1 MLFHMDSKTFLH
13 TYLEREEDWRILD
26 AYYVIISHR
35 IRVSNKKKYGTII
48 YAPKFFY
55 PTSSTIYAR
64 AGEWKEYKE
73 AYYDQMKEAKPLL
86 AQLID
91 GSLNNGYNIIFLYTP
106 VDGRDKFPKILAQYI
121 MDTFKYPIYE
131 YKKYINEKC
140 KICNFNPDE
149 VHEIISP
156 ILKEQKAIYERS
168 PEGKMEK
175 REKIKKWSK
184 KKLKK
189 KLHEAGYY
197 VEKES
202 KEEMLSLY
210 LSITIEGLP
219 DID

>member
-35 IRVSNKKKYGTII
+35 IRVSDPKKYGTIL

-55 PTSSTIYAR
+55 PNTASIYAR
-64 AGEWKEYKE
+64 AGDWKEYKE
-73 AYYDQMKEAKPLL
+73 AYFDQMRDAKPLL

-91 GSLNNGYNIIFLYTP
+91 GSLNKGYNIIFLYTP
-106 VDGRDKFPKILAQYI
+106 VDGRDKFPKIMAQYI
-121 MDTFKYPIYE
+121 METFKYPIYD
-131 YKKYINEKC
+131 YKKYVKGKA
-140 KICNFNPDE
+140 KICDFDPDE
-149 VHEIISP
+149 VYDIISP
-156 ILKEQKAIYERS
+156 INEKQKEVYKNS
-168 PEGKMEK
+168 PEGKIEQ

-202 KEEMLSLY
+202 REEMLSLY
-210 LSITIEGLP
+210 LSLTIEDLP
-219 DID
+219 DLY